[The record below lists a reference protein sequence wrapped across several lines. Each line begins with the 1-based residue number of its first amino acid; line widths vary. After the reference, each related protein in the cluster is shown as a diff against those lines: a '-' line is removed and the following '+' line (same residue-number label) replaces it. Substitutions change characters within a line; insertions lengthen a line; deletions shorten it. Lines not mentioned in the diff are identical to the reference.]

1 MKLDIENRILIPF
14 MLFTILP
21 ICFLAGVS
29 YWNGHHLLMN
39 EKTQNLEMA
48 VQESLAFIDAMA
60 EEIDQGADI
69 DKTKKKVLNFFSAFD
84 TRDIVILECGIPLLN
99 QPNLG
104 TNELKPIISSKE
116 SGIYNG
122 KNLLMVYDYYEKWQW
137 QLITVVDKSNL
148 LDNLI
153 DIQKYILLI
162 SIMFLIL
169 SMQAIIFTAHNISK
183 PIRAFAEFC
192 KTIDFD
198 NLNQKIDIN
207 RSDEIGILANAFN
220 TMIDQLNAS
229 AESLIEMKRYSEDI
243 LQNASVGILTTDA
256 LGQPITMNRA
266 GTDILN
272 KYDHNPHIMDALN
285 QHIHKAVQSRKGL
298 DITISL
304 NEVTNKTLYFDVSI
318 SLLLRKTDEFIGI
331 ICCFSDITKRRIL
344 ENNIIRVNRL
354 ASVGQFAAGMAHEI
368 RNPLTGLKT
377 GIQYIRTQL
386 PEDDTTSIELTDDM
400 VYEINR
406 INNLVSE
413 LLDFSKPKY
422 AFKEQVNIQAL
433 LKKSLDILDDE
444 LRKKQ
449 VNLLILELDQKPIG
463 IIDKD
468 QIEQVFI
475 NIIKNAVNALDE
487 YGKLTVQIK
496 SLDRHGQSWIK
507 LSFIDTG
514 HGIPSENFE
523 RIFDPFFTTKP
534 KGIGLGL
541 SVVNSLLVQNEG
553 KMEIESKYQAGTT
566 VHIYLPR
573 YEGAP
578 YEN

>member
-29 YWNGHHLLMN
+29 YWNGHYLLMN
-39 EKTQNLEMA
+39 EKTRSLEMTI
-48 VQESLAFIDAMA
+48 QESLAFIDAL
-60 EEIDQGADI
+60 EEETDSEDDTQ
-69 DKTKKKVLNFFSAFD
+69 KKVLDFFSTFN
-84 TRDIVILECGIPLLN
+84 TRDIVILERGNLLLN
-99 QPNLG
+99 QPNL
-104 TNELKPIISSKE
+104 TMADLNPIISSEK
-116 SGIYNG
+116 SGIYDG
-122 KNLLMVYDYYEKWQW
+122 KDLLMVYDYYEKWQW
-137 QLITVVDKSNL
+137 QLITVVDKSSVL
-148 LDNLI
+148 ENLI

-162 SIMFLIL
+162 SIMFLIF

-198 NLNQKIDIN
+198 NLKQKIDIT

-220 TMIDQLNAS
+220 AMIDQLNAS
-229 AESLIEMKRYSEDI
+229 AENLIEIKRYNEDI

-256 LGQPITMNRA
+256 QGQHITINRA

-272 KYDHNPHIMDALN
+272 KYNHNPHILDLLN
-285 QHIHKAVQSRKGL
+285 QHIGKAIHSRKGL
-298 DITISL
+298 NTTITLDEI
-304 NEVTNKTLYFDVSI
+304 TNKAFYLDVSI
-318 SLLLRKTDEFIGI
+318 SLLLRKNNEFIGI

-386 PEDDTTSIELTDDM
+386 PDADTTSIELTDDM

-413 LLDFSKPKY
+413 LLDFSKPKH
-422 AFKEQVNIQAL
+422 AFKEPVKVQAL

-449 VNLLILELDQKPIG
+449 VNLSIIELDQDPIG

-475 NIIKNAVNALDE
+475 NIIKNAVNALSE
-487 YGKLTVQIK
+487 HGNLTVQIRL
-496 SLDRHGQSWIK
+496 LDRHGQSWIK
-507 LSFIDTG
+507 LSFMDTG
-514 HGIPSENFE
+514 HGIPPENLE
-523 RIFDPFFTTKP
+523 RIFDPFFTTNP

-541 SVVNSLLVQNEG
+541 SVVNSLLIQNDG
-553 KMEIESKYQAGTT
+553 KMEIESKYQVGTT
-566 VHIYLPR
+566 VHIYLPH
-573 YEGAP
+573 YEGAT

>member
-39 EKTQNLEMA
+39 EKKQSLEMT
-48 VQESLAFIDAMA
+48 VQESLAFIDSMA
-60 EEIDQGADI
+60 KEMEQSDPVDE
-69 DKTKKKVLNFFSAFD
+69 TKEKVLEFFSTFN
-84 TRDIVILECGIPLLN
+84 TRDIVILEDGMPLLN
-99 QPNLG
+99 QPHL
-104 TNELKPIISSKE
+104 EIDALKSIRSNKT
-116 SGIYNG
+116 SGIYDG
-122 KNLLMVYDYYEKWQW
+122 KDLLMVYDYYERWQW
-137 QLITVVDKSNL
+137 LLVTVVDKSNL

-169 SMQAIIFTAHNISK
+169 SMQAIIFTAHSISK
-183 PIRAFAEFC
+183 PIRSFAEFC

-198 NLNQKIDIN
+198 NLDQKIDVH
-207 RSDEIGILANAFN
+207 RSDEIGVLAKAFN
-220 TMIDQLNAS
+220 AMIDQLNAS

-256 LGQPITMNRA
+256 LGHPITMNRA

-272 KYDHNPHIMDALN
+272 KYDHNANILDALN
-285 QHIHKAVQSRKGL
+285 QHIDKAVHSRKGL
-298 DITISL
+298 DTTISL
-304 NEVTNKTLYFDVSI
+304 SEVTNKTLYFDVSI
-318 SLLLRKTDEFIGI
+318 SLLQQKNDEFVGI
-331 ICCFSDITKRRIL
+331 ICCFNDITKRRIL

-386 PEDDTTSIELTDDM
+386 PKSDITGIELTDDM

-413 LLDFSKPKY
+413 LLDFSKPKH
-422 AFKEQVNIQAL
+422 AFKEQVNLQLL

-444 LRKKQ
+444 LRKKH
-449 VNLLILELDQKPIG
+449 VNLRILESDQEPIG

-475 NIIKNAVNALDE
+475 NIIKNAVNALDD
-487 YGKLTVQIK
+487 YGNLTIQIK
-496 SLDRHGQSWIK
+496 VLELYDPSWIK

-514 HGIPSENFE
+514 HGIPPENFE

-541 SVVNSLLVQNEG
+541 SVVNSLLIQNEG
-553 KMEIESKYQAGTT
+553 KMEIESKHQVGTT

-573 YEGAP
+573 YKGVS